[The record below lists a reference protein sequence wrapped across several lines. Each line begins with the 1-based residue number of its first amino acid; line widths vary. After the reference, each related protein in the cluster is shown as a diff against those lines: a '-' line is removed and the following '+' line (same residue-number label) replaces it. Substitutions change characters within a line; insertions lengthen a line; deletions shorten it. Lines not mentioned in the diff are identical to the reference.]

1 MLNESY
7 TENPVPVAGLPNTSA
22 TKQYVFLRNKKEKI
36 CTKEKRESGEKD
48 KEKEGWSNN
57 ASINYMDQRNRRS
70 KRATL

>member
-36 CTKEKRESGEKD
+36 CTKEERESGEKD
-48 KEKEGWSNN
+48 KEKESWSNN
-57 ASINYMDQRNRRS
+57 ASINYMDQRNRRT